1 MDRDNLVNRTVQLTS
16 EAAERTG
23 EVTFDQLNALLPSDQ
38 TAPEQVEQVLHRL
51 SEKGIRLVNDPD
63 RSNPVS
69 RLMSE
74 LRRFTGGDVEG

>member
-1 MDRDNLVNRTVQLTS
+1 MDRDRIVNRVVQLAS

-23 EVTFDQLNALLPSDQ
+23 EVTFDQLNALLPSAE
-38 TAPEQVEQVLHRL
+38 TAPEIVEQVLFRL
-51 SEKGIRLVNDPD
+51 AEKGIRLVNDPD
-63 RSNPVS
+63 GSNPVS

>member
-1 MDRDNLVNRTVQLTS
+1 MDRDDLVNQAVKRAC

-23 EVTFDQLNALLPSDQ
+23 EVTFDQLNALLPSAE
-38 TAPEQVEQVLHRL
+38 TAPEIVEQVFFRL
-51 SEKGIRLVNDPD
+51 SEKGIRLVDDPD